1 MDPVDDA
8 SDLTR
13 GGVVCGNPSQALRA
27 RGKQGQ
33 PTSVKQVPQ
42 LLAKVNLIV
51 PCLLAPA
58 VTVGER
64 RELWILPPFFF
75 GLFFCL

>member
-1 MDPVDDA
+1 MKYEINKIGQLKRVSSNNFIYPRILTTY
-8 SDLTR
+8 SDTNETENIILNFYLSR
-13 GGVVCGNPSQALRA
+13 HIFNPF
-27 RGKQGQ
+27 
-33 PTSVKQVPQ
+33 
-42 LLAKVNLIV
+42 
-51 PCLLAPA
+51 LAPA